1 MQDNNTTQPIVKPM
15 FATPFYRALLDDQA
29 DLDLLG
35 EFLMSRETEKYRHP
49 DSPQI
54 AHTSVC
60 ESRFDLFSWK
70 ESVVQMLKNRLYGQL
85 MNYLCEVNGFDQ
97 TTLNALQFQ
106 SESWFH
112 ITRKGGY
119 FQPHTHPLAS
129 VSMIYCVSTGDQ
141 DIESIHEQGRVLFFD
156 PRTNASMYL
165 DTANR
170 HMSRTYSF
178 DGMLFRLQSN
188 EVCIF
193 PSYLQHCVEPYLG
206 ESPRITVAANF
217 KFALK

>member
-35 EFLMSRETEKYRHP
+35 DFLMSRETEKYRHP
-49 DSPQI
+49 DSPQT
-54 AHTSVC
+54 AHTSVF

-119 FQPHTHPLAS
+119 FQPHP
-129 VSMIYCVSTGDQ
+129 
-141 DIESIHEQGRVLFFD
+141 IHW
-156 PRTNASMYL
+156 
-165 DTANR
+165 
-170 HMSRTYSF
+170 
-178 DGMLFRLQSN
+178 LQ
-188 EVCIF
+188 
-193 PSYLQHCVEPYLG
+193 
-206 ESPRITVAANF
+206 
-217 KFALK
+217 